1 MKRKIAI
8 LISFMIVLTFALA
21 ACGGGGSSDDVS
33 GSKYVGTWKADTASF
48 AGESESFDDM
58 IVLTLNDDGTGT
70 MTGLNEEGGEEVS
83 DFTWTLTDGGFKTSG
98 DVKLKFKDDGDGIVA
113 NIIGVDLHF
122 TRAGEEGE
130 EVVDFIDGA
139 AYGYAGDDPVEAA
152 CYEYMVETV
161 SKNYDA
167 ADVSIPT
174 VVIVHEDM
182 TAEDEVLV
190 YGDFWIDNYKIDG
203 DTLKAVSGGNYPG
216 CMHVSKSDYTVT
228 AFDVVA
234 DGGKFESSA
243 KEIFGDSYD
252 DFMKVYGDSDALA
265 ESRKIT
271 VSDYVNLNKLDIN
284 YYQDEGW
291 DPVELYHAPA
301 ETEE

>member
-1 MKRKIAI
+1 MKRNIAI
-8 LISFMIVLTFALA
+8 LISFMMVLTFALA

-139 AYGYAGDDPVEAA
+139 AYGYRSRPQ
-152 CYEYMVETV
+152 
-161 SKNYDA
+161 NR
-167 ADVSIPT
+167 
-174 VVIVHEDM
+174 
-182 TAEDEVLV
+182 
-190 YGDFWIDNYKIDG
+190 
-203 DTLKAVSGGNYPG
+203 
-216 CMHVSKSDYTVT
+216 
-228 AFDVVA
+228 
-234 DGGKFESSA
+234 SS
-243 KEIFGDSYD
+243 
-252 DFMKVYGDSDALA
+252 L
-265 ESRKIT
+265 
-271 VSDYVNLNKLDIN
+271 
-284 YYQDEGW
+284 
-291 DPVELYHAPA
+291 
-301 ETEE
+301 